1 MNEYQLSTKG
11 KNPDTKGCMFM
22 TPFIQNPG
30 KVKTIVTE
38 SSSTVARFWGL
49 GKETDSK
56 RESTRESGG

>member
-1 MNEYQLSTKG
+1 
-11 KNPDTKGCMFM
+11 M

-38 SSSTVARFWGL
+38 SSSTVAKFWGL
-49 GKETDSK
+49 GKETDGK